1 MIDNYSLWNKLQKYS
16 RPIFMY
22 GTGNGADKIVDALY
36 RFGIKLDGIFAS
48 DGYVRDRYFRDM
60 KVRSY
65 SDVVAEYGDDIT
77 VLLAFGTTINAV
89 KDFVA
94 ELDKRH
100 ELIIPD
106 VPLYGGELFDME
118 YYVNHKDKLN
128 EVREILADEYSRDI
142 FDDAISFRLTGK
154 LEYLSRVNEHTD
166 TLRELFGEQRIEL
179 LVDAGA
185 FKGDSTRDFAEA
197 LNVQRIIAVEADP
210 KTYLKLKDYASEE
223 ARAEVTAINAAVWNE
238 DCSIE
243 YVSSASRGSGESG
256 KNRRAKDTVVDAR
269 KLDTI
274 IGNNYVDFI
283 KLDIEGAEAAA
294 LDGAENALRA
304 HEPNLEVSLYHRTD
318 DLFEIPLRLK
328 KALPNHKFYLRRV
341 PCIPMWDLNL
351 YVVR

>member
-1 MIDNYSLWNKLQKYS
+1 MIENYSLWNKLQNKC

-22 GTGNGADKIVDALY
+22 GTGNGADKILDNLIRY
-36 RFGIKLDGIFAS
+36 GIKLDGIFAS

-65 SDVVAEYGDDIT
+65 SDIISEYGDDIT
-77 VLLAFGTTINAV
+77 VLLAFGTT
-89 KDFVA
+89 
-94 ELDKRH
+94 LDSVREFIIKLSERH

-118 YYVNHKDKLN
+118 YYVRHKDKLD
-128 EVREILADEYSRDI
+128 EVRYILADERSRDI
-142 FDDAISFRLTGK
+142 FDDAINFRLTGK
-154 LEYLSRVNEHTD
+154 LEYLSRVSAHTD
-166 TLRELFGEQRIEL
+166 SLRELFGGQKIGL

-197 LNVQRIIAVEADP
+197 LNVEKIIAVEADP
-210 KTYLKLKDYASEE
+210 KTYLKLKKYASEE
-223 ARAEVTAINAAVWNE
+223 IHTEVIAINAAVWNE

-256 KNRRAKDTVVDAR
+256 RNRRAKETVVDAR
-269 KLDTI
+269 TLDTI
-274 IGNNYVDFI
+274 IGKGNVDFI
-283 KLDIEGAEAAA
+283 KLDIEGAEAVA
-294 LDGAENALRA
+294 LDGAENALRT

-328 KALPNHKFYLRRV
+328 KVLPNHKFYLRRI